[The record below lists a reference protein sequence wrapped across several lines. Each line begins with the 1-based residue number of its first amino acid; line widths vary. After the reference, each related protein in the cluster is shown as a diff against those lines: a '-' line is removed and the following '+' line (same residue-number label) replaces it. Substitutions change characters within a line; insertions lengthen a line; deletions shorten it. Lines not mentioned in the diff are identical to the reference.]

1 MLLKKVSK
9 KIVAIT
15 GSNGALGKHFIKK
28 YKSKYKF
35 VIYNKKIEDVNN
47 FEKWIKKNTNIE
59 IFVHFAAITTIN
71 SSNKNSNYTFKVNTE
86 ASINIL
92 KILNKFKLKKF
103 KYFLFAS
110 TSHVYKPSLKKLS
123 EKSKRLPSTMY
134 GKSKKKLKILY
145 LNHKK
150 NCNLKLVWQGF
161 LISIQTIIKMGFL
174 YLI

>member
-92 KILNKFKLKKF
+92 KILNKSNLTKF

-110 TSHVYKPSLKKLS
+110 SSHVYKPSLKKLS

-134 GKSKKKLKILY
+134 GKSKKKVEDFIFKSKKKIA
-145 LNHKK
+145 
-150 NCNLKLVWQGF
+150 
-161 LISIQTIIKMGFL
+161 I
-174 YLI
+174 